1 MARNLKSGLDYFPFS
16 TGFFD
21 DDKIKC
27 IGGEF
32 GIKGEIIAI
41 RLLCTIYRENGYFA
55 VWDEKLRA
63 MLARQMSGVSVDL
76 IEQVVN
82 RLVKWG
88 FFLESLFNSDKILTS
103 SAIQRRYFEATKRRQ
118 QPRDLPFLVL
128 PQNELMY
135 TKTSIN
141 VCKNAENVNRNP
153 INKIKVKISPDGDTK
168 KPPSPPPSFDIFL
181 AEVLNSLSWLE
192 AIAKNLQCDVD
203 AVRSLLKDDFRGHCL
218 REGKQHRDIGD
229 FKSHFNRWSSQRKY
243 SSTNNVTTSITQ
255 QHNDRATRQQE
266 FARHIASQL
275 ATPYTEPDVSG
286 DY

>member
-118 QPRDLPFLVL
+118 QPRNLPYLIL
-128 PQNELMY
+128 PQNEFMY
-135 TKTSIN
+135 TKTPIN
-141 VCKNAENVNRNP
+141 VCRNGKNVDDNP

-168 KPPSPPPSFDIFL
+168 KPPSPPSSYEDFL
-181 AEVLNSLSWLE
+181 AESLNSPIWLE
-192 AIAKNLQCDVD
+192 AIAKNLKTDVETVC
-203 AVRSLLKDDFRGHCL
+203 AMLKGDFRDHCIC
-218 REGKQHRDIGD
+218 EDKCHHDIRD
-229 FKSHFNRWSSQRKY
+229 FKSHFNRWASQRKY
-243 SSTNNVTTSITQ
+243 SSPQHETTTRTNNPGRPAGGLAAKLPVTPGCGIKRRPNPKS
-255 QHNDRATRQQE
+255 
-266 FARHIASQL
+266 
-275 ATPYTEPDVSG
+275 
-286 DY
+286 

>member
-27 IGGEF
+27 IAGEF

-103 SAIQRRYFEATKRRQ
+103 SAIQRRYFEATRRRQ
-118 QPRDLPFLVL
+118 QPRDLPYLIL
-128 PQNELMY
+128 PQKEFMH
-135 TKTSIN
+135 TEIPVN
-141 VCKNAENVNRNP
+141 VCRNAENVDRNH

-168 KPPSPPPSFDIFL
+168 KTPSPPPVDEVFL
-181 AEVLNSLSWLE
+181 VECLE
-192 AIAKNLQCDVD
+192 AEIWLQEMTKMLSCSVD
-203 AVRSLLKDDFRGHCL
+203 DVRSLLSEFRSHCI
-218 REGKQHRDIGD
+218 REGKDSHCGLPD
-229 FKSHFNRWSSQRKY
+229 FKSHFNRWASQRKY
-243 SSTNNVTTSITQ
+243 SSSRNET
-255 QHNDRATRQQE
+255 
-266 FARHIASQL
+266 
-275 ATPYTEPDVSG
+275 ATPKNYSPRCSNSLAAKLPVSPACG
-286 DY
+286 VKRRPNPQG